1 MKEPIV
7 RMNLKR
13 LFLIPIIILCILVGC
28 RSDQQREAH
37 DAAIP
42 VGIVTSLTG
51 AEARFGQAQKYGYQM
66 ALDEI
71 NSAGVLGKKLE
82 LIYQD
87 DTSRPEVATLAVEKL
102 AERPDIGAIIGAYS
116 SSATFP
122 AAAVANRYQV
132 PMLCPSAT
140 TDEITRQGYDWV
152 FRVCSSASAYGRA
165 LVDFLT
171 KSVGATRL
179 AVVYENTQFG
189 SSVARAALEQ
199 APRAGI
205 EVVTFEAYDAGATD
219 FTPLLTRVKSTS
231 PDAVLY
237 VSYLADATLL
247 MRQSKEIDLNPK
259 VFTAGG
265 AGFSLPDFLK
275 GAGDTAEYTVSVT
288 QWTPDA
294 KWTGSREWAEK
305 FRARF
310 NYEPSYHSVQSYISL
325 KILADAI
332 ERAGTIDRT
341 AIRDSIR
348 ASSLDSIF
356 GPIRFDEVGQNDHP
370 VAITQVLGGK
380 FVTVWPATAAIR
392 PPVMPTPQWSA
403 RSEAAKSDTLASSET
418 HTAAMVTSTEK
429 LLQTVTSGLLTGGIY
444 ALIGIGLTIIFGV
457 MRVVNF
463 AHGALVMV
471 GMYATFFLF
480 TYLHVDPFLSLLIV
494 MPGMFL
500 VGALIQKTLIAPV
513 LKAPERNQILL
524 TEGVSILLINVALLA
539 FTANYL
545 TMTTSYAGA
554 TLHLGG
560 VSLSLPQMA
569 AFAIAFII
577 TAAVY
582 LFLMRTN
589 MGRQIRAAAQDAEA
603 AQLLGIN
610 IKRVQAI
617 TFGLGVAAAGAA
629 GSLLMPVYY
638 RVEPYAGAPFTLK
651 AFVVVVLGGM
661 GSVTGAL
668 AGGIVLGIAEALGA
682 VYVSTGYKDVIG
694 FVIFLL
700 VLTVKPSGLLG
711 RSRV

>member
-1 MKEPIV
+1 V
-7 RMNLKR
+7 RTIR
-13 LFLIPIIILCILVGC
+13 LLVISIMISCALAGC
-28 RSDQQREAH
+28 RNGEQGEAR
-37 DAAIP
+37 DAVIP
-42 VGIVTSLTG
+42 VGIVTSVTG
-51 AEARFGQAQKYGYQM
+51 AEARFGQAQKYGYEM

-87 DTSRPEVATLAVEKL
+87 DTSRPEVSTLAVEKL

-140 TDEITRQGYDWV
+140 TDEITRQGYEWV
-152 FRVCSSASAYGRA
+152 FRVCASASAYGRA

-171 KSVGATRL
+171 KAVGATRL

-219 FTPLLTRVKSTS
+219 FTPLLTRVKSRS
-231 PDAVLY
+231 PDAILY

-275 GAGDTAEYTVSVT
+275 GAGDTAEYSVSVT

-310 NYEPSYHSVQSYISL
+310 NYEPSYHSVQAYVSL

-332 ERAGTIDRT
+332 GRAGSTERA
-341 AIRDSIR
+341 AIRDSIKT
-348 ASSLDSIF
+348 SSLDSVF
-356 GPIRFDEVGQNDHP
+356 GPIHFDEVGQNDHP

-380 FVTVWPATAAIR
+380 FVTIWPQGAAIR
-392 PPVMPTPQWSA
+392 PPVVPTPRWGE
-403 RSEAAKSDTLASSET
+403 RAAANSG
-418 HTAAMVTSTEK
+418 AAMSREDRAVATVTDTEK
-429 LLQTVTSGLLTGGIY
+429 LLQTITSGLLTGGIY

-471 GMYATFFLF
+471 GMYATYFLF
-480 TYLHVDPFLSLLIV
+480 TYFRVDPFLSLLIV
-494 MPGMFL
+494 MPAMFL
-500 VGALIQKTLIAPV
+500 AGALIQKTLIEAV
-513 LKAPERNQILL
+513 LDAAELNQILL
-524 TEGVSILLINVALLA
+524 TEGLSILLINVALLA

-554 TLHLGG
+554 TARVGG
-560 VSLSLPQMA
+560 VSLSLPQAA
-569 AFAIAFII
+569 AFAIAFVI

-582 LFLMRTN
+582 LFLMRTR
-589 MGRQIRAAAQDAEA
+589 MGREIRAAAQDREA

-668 AGGIVLGIAEALGA
+668 AGGVVLGVAEALGA

-694 FVIFLL
+694 FVIFLI

-711 RSRV
+711 KSRV